1 MFRYALGHY
10 IENPTGTLYHDDN
23 VVIIKDKYP
32 KLLRHYLV
40 IPRIRSIC
48 LKHPFDAFRNP
59 EMYGCFAEYVQM
71 AKDMAAESLISE
83 GVVEDTPQLRTELAS
98 WIVAGVHLAPSLSHV
113 HIHVITK
120 DMYSPFLK
128 NKKHYN
134 SFTTAFFVDFSKLG
148 PDDSALKSRGALA
161 TSVSGDSEPNSDS
174 EFESDS
180 GPEIYPASPSGSQPG
195 LLVRARARNKDLS
208 LSSKTKVKPAQK
220 PGLERRP
227 MELARILKELP
238 LVCTTCGRSF
248 ASNQFRYLKA
258 HLEDEYLLRFSRLHC
273 LTSHAKPAHTTQ

>member
-48 LKHPFDAFRNP
+48 LKHPFDAFRDH
-59 EMYGCFAEYVQM
+59 EVYGCFAEYVQM
-71 AKDMAAESLISE
+71 AKDMVVESLISE
-83 GVVEDTPQLRTELAS
+83 GVADDTPQLRTELAD
-98 WIVAGVHLAPSLSHV
+98 WVVAGVHLAPSLSHV
-113 HIHVITK
+113 HVHVITR

-134 SFTTAFFVDFSKLG
+134 SFTTAFFVDFEKLR
-148 PDDSALKSRGALA
+148 PVDSALKSGGALA
-161 TSVSGDSEPNSDS
+161 ASLSGDSNPTSDS

-180 GPEIYPASPSGSQPG
+180 GPETSSSTGSQPG
-195 LLVRARARNKDLS
+195 LLVRARARNKDLT
-208 LSSKTKVKPAQK
+208 LSFETQMTPAQNT
-220 PGLERRP
+220 GLERRP
-227 MELARILKELP
+227 VELVRILKELP
-238 LVCTTCGRSF
+238 LVCTTCGRTF
-248 ASNQFRYLKA
+248 ASNQFRCLKA
-258 HLEDEYLLRFSRLHC
+258 HLEEEYHLRFPRRHS
-273 LTSHAKPAHTTQ
+273 LT